1 MHKIILSLITALL
14 SITAVNAANPQADAL
29 LRQAADKLRNAKSVS
44 ATCAINSDGH
54 STQAR
59 IIMAGR
65 RFRIESPG
73 YATWFDGRTQWTYS
87 ASTGEVTVTEPTA
100 GELAESNPLSV
111 IEAFTSAYN
120 SSITS
125 ATGDTRRISM
135 KARRSDAEISSAE
148 VTLNARTT
156 LPVSIDL
163 TYASGQKVAVSIE
176 AISTG
181 GALPSST
188 FTFDKAHYPG
198 ATINDLR

>member
-1 MHKIILSLITALL
+1 MHKVLLSLIAALL
-14 SITAVNAANPQADAL
+14 SITTVNAANPQAYGL

-59 IIMAGR
+59 IIMSGR

-111 IEAFTSAYN
+111 IEAFTSA
-120 SSITS
+120 
-125 ATGDTRRISM
+125 AGDTRRISM
-135 KARRSDAEISSAE
+135 KARRSDAEIISAE

>member
-1 MHKIILSLITALL
+1 MRNILLSFIAALL
-14 SITAVNAANPQADAL
+14 SITAVSAATPQADDL
-29 LRQAADKLRNAKSVS
+29 LRQAADKLRRAKSVS

-59 IIMAGR
+59 IIMAGQ
-65 RFRIESPG
+65 RFRIEAPG

-111 IEAFTSAYN
+111 IEAFTSSYS
-120 SSITS
+120 SSIISTN
-125 ATGDTRRISM
+125 GDTRRISM
-135 KARRSDAEISSAE
+135 KARRADAEIKSAE
-148 VTLNARTT
+148 VTINARTM
-156 LPVSIDL
+156 LPVGIDL
-163 TYASGQKVAVSIE
+163 TYASGQRVAVSVE
-176 AISTG
+176 TISTG

>member
-1 MHKIILSLITALL
+1 MHKVLLSLIAALL
-14 SITAVNAANPQADAL
+14 SITTVNAANPQADGL

-59 IIMAGR
+59 IIMSGR

-125 ATGDTRRISM
+125 AAGDKHESAPIRCRGHIGRSHTQRQNHATGQHRSDIRLGTESGRQHRGNFN
-135 KARRSDAEISSAE
+135 RRSTPLLHFHI
-148 VTLNARTT
+148 
-156 LPVSIDL
+156 
-163 TYASGQKVAVSIE
+163 
-176 AISTG
+176 
-181 GALPSST
+181 
-188 FTFDKAHYPG
+188 
-198 ATINDLR
+198 